1 MWMGT
6 MQDDSRVS
14 WFPRQPIRYGIL
26 TQLVARLDSI
36 ILVRMRSMWVT
47 PVANGKAR
55 TINKSFGL
63 LTGYTSPK
71 SRDMIHHAGLMIIW
85 KGSILQGRI
94 EITWGIRLKPR
105 KWQPLR
111 LGVSPIYKI
120 CGHGARASGF
130 HGLSAEINGYPS
142 EKCLSWSQ
150 KIGFTYSL
158 ESWISWK
165 PDVIVP
171 TPIVSRLPWKKVSQN
186 LPSRSENDF
195 TYRCGS
201 SILPTHPRCWPLHI
215 HLGLSVVVCLCISK
229 AVWLFWWWAWVSTI
243 SSIYVLLLL
252 SDMKQL
258 D

>member
-6 MQDDSRVS
+6 MQDDSKVS

-36 ILVRMRSMWVT
+36 ILVWMRSMWVT

-55 TINKSFGL
+55 AMNKSFGL
-63 LTGYTSPK
+63 LTGYTSSK

-130 HGLSAEINGYPS
+130 HELSAEIKGYPS
-142 EKCLSWSQ
+142 GKCLSWSKNRFHLFTRVLNFVKAWCHCFDTDSLQ
-150 KIGFTYSL
+150 TALEESLPEPTIKIGERF
-158 ESWISWK
+158 
-165 PDVIVP
+165 
-171 TPIVSRLPWKKVSQN
+171 
-186 LPSRSENDF
+186 
-195 TYRCGS
+195 
-201 SILPTHPRCWPLHI
+201 
-215 HLGLSVVVCLCISK
+215 HLQ
-229 AVWLFWWWAWVSTI
+229 
-243 SSIYVLLLL
+243 
-252 SDMKQL
+252 MR
-258 D
+258 